1 VSFDLTEGGVRV
13 LGLNGAGKPTT
24 LRTTAGEATIAT
36 CRKGGPHSG
45 YRHLADKTAMA
56 GGRHEG

>member
-1 VSFDLTEGGVRV
+1 MMSAASASLKAHWKNAY
-13 LGLNGAGKPTT
+13 LGDRRSGASC
-24 LRTTAGEATIAT
+24 EN
-36 CRKGGPHSG
+36 GGPHSG